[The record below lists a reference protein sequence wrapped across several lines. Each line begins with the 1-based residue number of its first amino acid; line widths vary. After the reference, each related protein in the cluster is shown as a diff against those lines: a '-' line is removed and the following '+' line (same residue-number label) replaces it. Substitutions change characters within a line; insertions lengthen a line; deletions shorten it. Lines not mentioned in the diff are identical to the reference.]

1 MNAHR
6 WPILITSLLLITNL
20 GGCASWGL
28 FGKRVEPITVST
40 VPLEKTPLALPDP
53 TPLKSKP
60 IRWVVITP
68 ANAEAVWERLAQDDD
83 DVVVFALT
91 SDGYQQLAV
100 TIAELRNL
108 IATQRVIIQKYR
120 EYYEPAKPTAK
131 ETTK

>member
-1 MNAHR
+1 MNVHR
-6 WPILITSLLLITNL
+6 WPILITSLLLLTNL

-53 TPLKSKP
+53 APLKSKP

-83 DVVVFALT
+83 EVVVFALT
-91 SDGYQQLAV
+91 ADGYQQLAV

-120 EYYEPAKPTAK
+120 EYYEPKKPNNESK
-131 ETTK
+131 

>member
-1 MNAHR
+1 VNVHR
-6 WPILITSLLLITNL
+6 WPILITSLLLLTNL

-53 TPLKSKP
+53 APLKSKP

-91 SDGYQQLAV
+91 ADGYQQLAV

-131 ETTK
+131 EPVK

>member
-1 MNAHR
+1 M
-6 WPILITSLLLITNL
+6 LTNL

-53 TPLKSKP
+53 APLKSKS

-68 ANAEAVWERLAQDDD
+68 ANVDAVWERLAQDDD

-91 SDGYQQLAV
+91 ADGYQQLAV

-108 IATQRVIIQKYR
+108 IVTQRVIIQKYR
-120 EYYEPAKPTAK
+120 EYYEPASAEAK
-131 ETTK
+131 

>member
-1 MNAHR
+1 VNVHR
-6 WPILITSLLLITNL
+6 WPILITSLLLLTNL

-53 TPLKSKP
+53 APLKSKP

-68 ANAEAVWERLAQDDD
+68 ANVDTVWEQLAQDDD

-91 SDGYQQLAV
+91 ADGYQQLAV

-120 EYYEPAKPTAK
+120 EYYEPAPAEAK
-131 ETTK
+131 

>member
-1 MNAHR
+1 VNVHR
-6 WPILITSLLLITNL
+6 WPILITSLLLLTNL

-68 ANAEAVWERLAQDDD
+68 GNVDAVWERLAQDDD

-91 SDGYQQLAV
+91 ADGYQQLAV

-108 IATQRVIIQKYR
+108 IATQRVIIQRYR
-120 EYYEPAKPTAK
+120 EYYEPAPAD
-131 ETTK
+131 TK

>member
-1 MNAHR
+1 MNVLR
-6 WPILITSLLLITNL
+6 WPILITSLLLLTNL

-53 TPLKSKP
+53 APLKSKP

-68 ANAEAVWERLAQDDD
+68 ANVDAVWEQLAQDDD

-91 SDGYQQLAV
+91 ADGYQQLAV

-120 EYYEPAKPTAK
+120 EYYEPAAAD
-131 ETTK
+131 TK

>member
-1 MNAHR
+1 VNVHR
-6 WPILITSLLLITNL
+6 WPILITSLLLLTNL

-53 TPLKSKP
+53 APLKSKP

-83 DVVVFALT
+83 EVVVFALT
-91 SDGYQQLAV
+91 ADGYQQLAV

-120 EYYEPAKPTAK
+120 EYYEPKKPNNESK
-131 ETTK
+131 

>member
-1 MNAHR
+1 VNVHR
-6 WPILITSLLLITNL
+6 WPILITSLLLLTNL

-28 FGKRVEPITVST
+28 FGKQVEPITVST

-53 TPLKSKP
+53 APLKSKP

-91 SDGYQQLAV
+91 ADGYQQLAV

>member
-1 MNAHR
+1 VNVHR
-6 WPILITSLLLITNL
+6 WPILITSLLLLTNL

-53 TPLKSKP
+53 APLKSKP

-68 ANAEAVWERLAQDDD
+68 ANVDAVWEQLSQDDD

-91 SDGYQQLAV
+91 ADGYQQLAV

-120 EYYEPAKPTAK
+120 DYYEPALADKK
-131 ETTK
+131 

>member
-1 MNAHR
+1 MNVHR
-6 WPILITSLLLITNL
+6 WPILITSLLLLTNL

-53 TPLKSKP
+53 APLKSKP

-68 ANAEAVWERLAQDDD
+68 ANVEAVWERLAQDDD

-120 EYYEPAKPTAK
+120 EYYEPAPAEAK
-131 ETTK
+131 

>member
-1 MNAHR
+1 VNVHR
-6 WPILITSLLLITNL
+6 WPILITSLLLLTNL
-20 GGCASWGL
+20 GGCASWSL

-53 TPLKSKP
+53 APLKSKP

-108 IATQRVIIQKYR
+108 IVTQRVIIQKYR
-120 EYYEPAKPTAK
+120 EYYEPAPAD
-131 ETTK
+131 TK

>member
-1 MNAHR
+1 VNVLH
-6 WPILITSLLLITNL
+6 WPILITSLLLLTNL
-20 GGCASWGL
+20 TGCASWGL

-53 TPLKSKP
+53 APLKSKP

-91 SDGYQQLAV
+91 ADGYQQLAV

-120 EYYEPAKPTAK
+120 EYYEPATPTTK

>member
-1 MNAHR
+1 VNV
-6 WPILITSLLLITNL
+6 PQLLIRTTILLLAINL
-20 GGCASWGL
+20 AGCASWGL

-53 TPLKSKP
+53 APLKSKP

-68 ANAEAVWERLAQDDD
+68 DNVDAVWERLSQDDD

-91 SDGYQQLAV
+91 ADGYQQLAV

-120 EYYEPAKPTAK
+120 EYYEPAPAA
-131 ETTK
+131 TK

>member
-1 MNAHR
+1 MNVHR
-6 WPILITSLLLITNL
+6 WPILITSLLLLTNL

-53 TPLKSKP
+53 APLKSKP

-120 EYYEPAKPTAK
+120 EYYEPAPAD
-131 ETTK
+131 TK

>member
-1 MNAHR
+1 VNVHR
-6 WPILITSLLLITNL
+6 WPILITSLLLLTNL

-53 TPLKSKP
+53 APLKSKP

-91 SDGYQQLAV
+91 ADGYQQLAV

-120 EYYEPAKPTAK
+120 EYYEPAKTNNDK
-131 ETTK
+131 K